1 MRSRVRLGA
10 HAPGAR
16 KVGGCADKDHGVA
29 KLSRPEPKDNRQMT
43 DTQPKQ
49 AETAGRVRGGL
60 LGENALSR
68 QGKPFRG
75 PQHCRARYYGPEP

>member
-16 KVGGCADKDHGVA
+16 KVGGRADKDHGVA
-29 KLSRPEPKDNRQMT
+29 KLSRPEPEDNRQVT

-49 AETAGRVRGGL
+49 AETAAAYAAACKAKTRSPGRKNLFAAHSTIAPVVT
-60 LGENALSR
+60 AKS
-68 QGKPFRG
+68 P
-75 PQHCRARYYGPEP
+75 